1 MHIYYYSLATQ
12 SGILLSVIGIV
23 LVLYSMYNYL
33 LINPDQDRR
42 IRNTKIW
49 KVFCWIETVVLFG
62 TSFAEGILIL
72 LYSKF
77 LYFEVS
83 IWYLLALCI
92 CAIVDISAHLLFL
105 FLIPYALNKL
115 IKSKNGQNDYDST
128 LDKRKHSDLKAATR
142 NENEH
147 NGHNAAQTADQGKFN
162 IINTILLLTLY
173 VRSIHT
179 FN

>member
-1 MHIYYYSLATQ
+1 MSSQNDCCCAHAFLLIISIFNFSLHLINVVMHIYYYSLATH
-12 SGILLSVIGIV
+12 SGIILSVIGIV

-115 IKSKNGQNDYDST
+115 IN
-128 LDKRKHSDLKAATR
+128 H
-142 NENEH
+142 
-147 NGHNAAQTADQGKFN
+147 
-162 IINTILLLTLY
+162 
-173 VRSIHT
+173 
-179 FN
+179 